1 MLSSGYRDQLCSSPV
16 VLLWSWLFTVLV
28 YWGLISLPHPLS
40 LGQHQW
46 SISWPP
52 AVSMWWFA
60 VFQFCRAI
68 WLWVLLTGSGDELCG
83 PLPALFQTVAYHP
96 PTVSPPAFPA
106 LVYWKFMQ
114 ISAPCPLSFS
124 GVLSASCPLC
134 CVLVFSSLLIV
145 LFFFF
150 AGGSQ
155 SAQGAM
161 LVYTT
166 GLGIPSDAWHSPVW
180 LSNVSQA
187 GLEQV
192 SVGSPPIFSV

>member
-83 PLPALFQTVAYHP
+83 PLPALFQAMAYHP
-96 PTVSPPAFPA
+96 PAVGPSSFLAIC
-106 LVYWKFMQ
+106 LLKFMWRLD
-114 ISAPCPLSFS
+114 PCPFPLLWCTFS
-124 GVLSASCPLC
+124 SCPPVLC
-134 CVLVFSSLLIV
+134 ASFQFIV
-145 LFFFF
+145 YSVFFFLRGLSVCP
-150 AGGSQ
+150 GG
-155 SAQGAM
+155 
-161 LVYTT
+161 Y
-166 GLGIPSDAWHSPVW
+166 PS
-180 LSNVSQA
+180 
-187 GLEQV
+187 
-192 SVGSPPIFSV
+192 